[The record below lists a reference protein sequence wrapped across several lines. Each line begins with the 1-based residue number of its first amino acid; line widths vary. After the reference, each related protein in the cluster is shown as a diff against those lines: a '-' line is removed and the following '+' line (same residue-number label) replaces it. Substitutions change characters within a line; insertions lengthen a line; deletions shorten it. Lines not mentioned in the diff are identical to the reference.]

1 MMLLPTPLL
10 LLATFCLLVCTS
22 GTASGSPTT
31 SLSSSSSSSQRRALH
46 GASEQPPPRSLG
58 ATRITGTHRSSR
70 LLPLSGGPRA
80 EAAPPASRPPPP
92 PPPPPAG
99 SAGLSSRGR
108 SNNPKLVLFELED
121 DEDDYE
127 DPTPIPA
134 RSPPPVVATEKPPR
148 VKPEPPRPPKTPIVV
163 ETVDDPDDPDGDD
176 GDDVDDGGNKAPL
189 VPPRRGDAVCDYDPC
204 RHGQKPCH
212 VLQQETGCRCAG
224 VVENKKPQAPRLRKV
239 DFADDLT
246 AEVQWCAP
254 ESQVLDYY
262 LRYQEEGD
270 VRDHR
275 THQIHPTWRRFTL
288 RDLVPASRYSVCVVA
303 VNAVG
308 ESECVRVPFEMPRAY
323 REVVM
328 ACALAA
334 FFALLVVIAVLAAC
348 LCRRRYREKNR
359 VLITRYNSEDL
370 VSAQNPVFTDDFA
383 KVDQVVHLDFS
394 TYGKA

>member
-1 MMLLPTPLL
+1 MLLLLPTPL
-10 LLATFCLLVCTS
+10 LLATFCLLVGTS

-31 SLSSSSSSSQRRALH
+31 SLSSVGQRGALH
-46 GASEQPPPRSLG
+46 GASEQPPPRTLG

-80 EAAPPASRPPPP
+80 EDAPPASRPPPP
-92 PPPPPAG
+92 PPG
-99 SAGLSSRGR
+99 SARLSSRGR
-108 SNNPKLVLFELED
+108 SNKPKLVLFELED
-121 DEDDYE
+121 DEDDQE
-127 DPTPIPA
+127 DATPIPA

-148 VKPEPPRPPKTPIVV
+148 VKPEPPRPPKTPIVI
-163 ETVDDPDDPDGDD
+163 ETVDDPDDD
-176 GDDVDDGGNKAPL
+176 GDDVDGGATGDGKKAPL
-189 VPPRRGDAVCDYDPC
+189 VPPRRGDAICDYDPC

-246 AEVQWCAP
+246 VEVQWCAP

-262 LRYQEEGD
+262 LRYHEEGD

-288 RDLVPASRYSVCVVA
+288 RDLVPSSRYNVCVVA